1 MKNKEEE
8 DKYENVLHISYE
20 IIQLIEQNIMLFND
34 EETEAVITSNE
45 SMSFHIEN
53 NNIDRAYIEA
63 LNLKEYLIKLKLK
76 KYKMGFSY
84 CAMQKKMLKRL

>member
-1 MKNKEEE
+1 MKNKEE

-63 LNLKEYLIKLKLK
+63 LNLKEYLIKLKKENL
-76 KYKMGFSY
+76 
-84 CAMQKKMLKRL
+84 